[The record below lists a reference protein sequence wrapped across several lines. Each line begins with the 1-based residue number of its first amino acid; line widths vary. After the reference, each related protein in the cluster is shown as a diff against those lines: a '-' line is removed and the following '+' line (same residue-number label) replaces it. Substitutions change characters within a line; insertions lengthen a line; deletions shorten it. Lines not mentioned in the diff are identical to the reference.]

1 MAPRSATPRL
11 HDILEHI
18 AIVREAVTGRDL
30 EQFSKDPILRLAVE
44 RAIEIVSEATR
55 HVPDELQARHPL
67 VPWRN
72 IKAIGN
78 KLRHEYQRVDADI
91 IWDIAIDHLPAL
103 KPVIESIL
111 QELQNTAAKPLD

>member
-1 MAPRSATPRL
+1 MAPRSITPRL
-11 HDILEHI
+11 HDILDHI
-18 AIVREAVTGRDL
+18 AIVRQAVAGRNL
-30 EQFSKDPILRLAVE
+30 EQFLKDPILRLAVE

-55 HVPDELQARHPL
+55 HIPEDLQARHPL

-91 IWDIAIDHLPAL
+91 IWDIATEHLPAL
-103 KPVIESIL
+103 EPVIESIL
-111 QELQNTAAKPLD
+111 HEL